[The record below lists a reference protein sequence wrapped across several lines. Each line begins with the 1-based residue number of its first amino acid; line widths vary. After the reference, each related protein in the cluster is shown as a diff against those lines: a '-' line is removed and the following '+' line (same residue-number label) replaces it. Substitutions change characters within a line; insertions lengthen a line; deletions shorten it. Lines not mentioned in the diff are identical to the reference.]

1 MRNRTF
7 ASRFF
12 SAIEVAY
19 EDVRTSTH
27 VLRYVHPPSS
37 FWRVSSVDVSGP
49 PRSLTTIL
57 CEPEGASNRPIKKS
71 GSEPDALRVCFG
83 DQRRRS
89 APRRRRRGRKRG
101 RLRRQTHAKRNRRA
115 SKRSVVDP
123 SERTKRRVDGATS
136 AIRRRSVSFPA
147 ETPRRPMVRRSD
159 EPWQLAA
166 F

>member
-12 SAIEVAY
+12 SAIEVAD

-37 FWRVSSVDVSGP
+37 FWRVSSVDVSRP
-49 PRSLTTIL
+49 PGFPTTSL

-83 DQRRRS
+83 DQRRPS
-89 APRRRRRGRKRG
+89 APRRRRRGRKRSTQ
-101 RLRRQTHAKRNRRA
+101 RRQTHAKRSKKA
-115 SKRSVVDP
+115 SRRSVADP

-136 AIRRRSVSFPA
+136 AIRRRSVSIPTQ
-147 ETPRRPMVRRSD
+147 TPRRPMVRRSD
-159 EPWQLAA
+159 EPWQMAA

>member
-12 SAIEVAY
+12 SAIDVAD

-27 VLRYVHPPSS
+27 VLPCVHPPSS
-37 FWRVSSVDVSGP
+37 FWRVSFADVSRP
-49 PRSLTTIL
+49 PRSPTTFL

-71 GSEPDALRVCFG
+71 GFDPDALRVCFG

-101 RLRRQTHAKRNRRA
+101 RLRRPTHAKWSKKA
-115 SKRSVVDP
+115 SIRSVADP
-123 SERTKRRVDGATS
+123 SERTKRRVEGATS
-136 AIRRRSVSFPA
+136 AIRRRSVSFPTQ
-147 ETPRRPMVRRSD
+147 TPRRPMVRRSD
-159 EPWQLAA
+159 EPWQMAA